1 MLIKEAEINI
11 FRKDLTETRY
21 FLEMKML
28 IIIENIYI
36 ISKKRKEKVEDIKIV
51 QES

>member
-1 MLIKEAEINI
+1 MI
-11 FRKDLTETRY
+11 FTEKITETRH
-21 FLEMKML
+21 FLETKMS

-36 ISKKRKEKVEDIKIV
+36 ISKKRKEKVEDIKFV